1 MAGRNQRLAN
11 TIATQM
17 AGILPGLV
25 NQLNAANQN
34 NQPRCSLKYFNSC
47 GPTKFYGNEGAT
59 GLLQWFE
66 SMESTFTNCECP
78 ENLKVRYA
86 TSVLQKGAL
95 TWWNDEKRRL
105 GEAAVTALTWAAF
118 KTTMTNK
125 YCPPS
130 EIRKLEGEFWALK
143 QDSGE
148 NVAYNDRFSQL
159 STLCPNMVTPDSRG
173 IEQYIGGLPMTIQ
186 DAVWG
191 SKPATVGEAMTLA
204 GRLTENHVQAGTLS
218 RKGDKRL
225 KGSSSNDTK
234 ATEGG
239 SHKGFKPES
248 SSRSKKRKN
257 NATNYDVVTPN
268 PPMAQQGGN
277 ANRKPYTGTL
287 PKCNFCPLHHAP
299 NTPCHKCSIC
309 QRYGH
314 VAKDCWNAPN
324 TANNNRVNPGRACYN
339 CGDPNHFRNNCPQP
353 INVNVNTNAN
363 ANQAGR
369 ARTFNINANQAQANN
384 DVVNGMFLVNDH
396 YASILFDS
404 GADKSFVSLEF
415 ASSFTVGRVRLDKP
429 YVVEIANGKN
439 VSISTS
445 FMGCEL
451 KLQGHVFH
459 VDLLPMTLGSFDVII
474 GMDWLSANGAEILC
488 REKVVRIPLPSGQIL
503 NVSGEKPPTGL
514 KLMSCVKAQK
524 CLRKG
529 YVAFMA
535 HVEVDKKKEKK
546 LEDIP
551 IVRDFAEVF
560 PEDVTGLPPV
570 RQVEFRIDLIP
581 GATPVA
587 KAPYRLA
594 PSELQ
599 ELASQLQELS
609 DKGFIRPSSSP
620 WGAPI
625 LFVKKKDGSFR
636 MCIDYRELNK
646 LTVKNRYP
654 LPRIDDLF
662 DQLQGA
668 TCFSKIDLRS
678 GYHQLRVHEDDIP
691 KTAFRTRY
699 GHFEF
704 TVMPFGLTNAPAVFM
719 DLMNRVC
726 RPYLDRFVIV
736 FIDDILIYSKSKAE
750 HEQHLSTIL
759 QMLKQEQLYAKFSKC
774 EFWLKEVQFLGHIVN
789 EKGVQVDPA
798 KIETVKN
805 WSAPTT
811 PTEIRSFLG
820 LAGYYRRFIANFSKI
835 AVPLT
840 ALTCKNVPFVW
851 GSDQQKAFDVL
862 KDKLCNAPIL
872 TLLDGHE
879 DLVVYCDAS
888 KHGLGCVLMQRG
900 KVIAYASRQ
909 LKIHEKN
916 YATHDLELGAVVFA
930 FKIWRHY
937 LYGTKCLVYT
947 DHKSLQHIL
956 NQKELNMR
964 QRRWVELLND
974 YDCEIRYHPGK
985 ANVVADALSRKEHVM
1000 LSCATLRVD
1009 LKSKILEAQRLVVSE
1024 ETFRDEMNPGA
1035 DLQLE
1040 TKVDGLLY
1048 YMNRIWVPTR
1058 GTIRELI
1065 MDENH
1070 KSRYSI
1076 HPGAD
1081 KMYKNLRPHYWWPCM
1096 KEEIARYVAKCLTCA
1111 RVKAEHQRP
1120 SGLLVQPEIPVWKWE
1135 SIAMDFVTKLP
1146 ISNGYD
1152 SIWVI
1157 VDRLTKSAHFLPIKE
1172 TYSAEKRA
1180 QLYVKEIVCRHGVP
1194 LDIISDRDGRFMSRF
1209 WKGLQ
1214 EALGTKLN
1222 LSTAYHPQTDGQ
1234 SERTIQTLED
1244 LLRSCVIDF
1253 KGR

>member
-34 NQPRCSLKYFNSC
+34 NQPRCTLKYFNSC

-59 GLLQWFE
+59 GLLQWYE
-66 SMESTFTNCECP
+66 SMESTFTNCDCP

-95 TWWNDEKRRL
+95 TWWNDEKHRL

-118 KTTMTNK
+118 KTTMTSK

-218 RKGDKRL
+218 RKGDKRF
-225 KGSSSNDTK
+225 KGSSSNDPK

-239 SHKGFKPES
+239 SYKGFKPES

-257 NATNYDVVTPN
+257 NATNYVVVTPT

-314 VAKDCWNAPN
+314 VAKDCWNVPN
-324 TANNNRVNPGRACYN
+324 TANNNRVNQGRACYN

-369 ARTFNINANQAQANN
+369 ARTFNINANQARANN
-384 DVVNGMFLVNDH
+384 DVVN
-396 YASILFDS
+396 
-404 GADKSFVSLEF
+404 
-415 ASSFTVGRVRLDKP
+415 
-429 YVVEIANGKN
+429 ANGKN
-439 VSISTS
+439 VSISSS

-503 NVSGEKPPTGL
+503 NVSGEKSPTGL

-535 HVEVDKKKEKK
+535 HVEVNKKKEKK

-609 DKGFIRPSSSP
+609 EKGFIRPSSSP

-662 DQLQGA
+662 D
-668 TCFSKIDLRS
+668 
-678 GYHQLRVHEDDIP
+678 
-691 KTAFRTRY
+691 
-699 GHFEF
+699 
-704 TVMPFGLTNAPAVFM
+704 
-719 DLMNRVC
+719 
-726 RPYLDRFVIV
+726 
-736 FIDDILIYSKSKAE
+736 
-750 HEQHLSTIL
+750 
-759 QMLKQEQLYAKFSKC
+759 
-774 EFWLKEVQFLGHIVN
+774 
-789 EKGVQVDPA
+789 
-798 KIETVKN
+798 
-805 WSAPTT
+805 
-811 PTEIRSFLG
+811 
-820 LAGYYRRFIANFSKI
+820 
-835 AVPLT
+835 
-840 ALTCKNVPFVW
+840 
-851 GSDQQKAFDVL
+851 
-862 KDKLCNAPIL
+862 
-872 TLLDGHE
+872 
-879 DLVVYCDAS
+879 
-888 KHGLGCVLMQRG
+888 
-900 KVIAYASRQ
+900 
-909 LKIHEKN
+909 
-916 YATHDLELGAVVFA
+916 
-930 FKIWRHY
+930 
-937 LYGTKCLVYT
+937 
-947 DHKSLQHIL
+947 
-956 NQKELNMR
+956 
-964 QRRWVELLND
+964 
-974 YDCEIRYHPGK
+974 
-985 ANVVADALSRKEHVM
+985 
-1000 LSCATLRVD
+1000 
-1009 LKSKILEAQRLVVSE
+1009 
-1024 ETFRDEMNPGA
+1024 
-1035 DLQLE
+1035 
-1040 TKVDGLLY
+1040 
-1048 YMNRIWVPTR
+1048 
-1058 GTIRELI
+1058 
-1065 MDENH
+1065 
-1070 KSRYSI
+1070 
-1076 HPGAD
+1076 
-1081 KMYKNLRPHYWWPCM
+1081 
-1096 KEEIARYVAKCLTCA
+1096 
-1111 RVKAEHQRP
+1111 
-1120 SGLLVQPEIPVWKWE
+1120 
-1135 SIAMDFVTKLP
+1135 
-1146 ISNGYD
+1146 
-1152 SIWVI
+1152 
-1157 VDRLTKSAHFLPIKE
+1157 
-1172 TYSAEKRA
+1172 
-1180 QLYVKEIVCRHGVP
+1180 
-1194 LDIISDRDGRFMSRF
+1194 
-1209 WKGLQ
+1209 
-1214 EALGTKLN
+1214 
-1222 LSTAYHPQTDGQ
+1222 
-1234 SERTIQTLED
+1234 
-1244 LLRSCVIDF
+1244 
-1253 KGR
+1253 